1 MARRRRLIGRDAFTA
16 ALAACLAG
24 IVACAPEPDGVAPG
38 GLADSAWTLTTIN
51 GGGVIPDAPPT
62 ITFSTDKRVS
72 GSTGC
77 NQYSAL
83 FSTDGNKITIGALT
97 ATEIGCDGERSTQE
111 QVFLKG
117 LDGATTWHVTENG
130 ALEIGGQVTL
140 VAKPGIAAGIPV
152 PSPGASLDGT
162 SWALV
167 LLDDTVDFAELS
179 PTIEFGERTLSGFAG
194 CNTFTGAYAAD
205 ETTIQIGPLAT
216 TKMACPGPAGEIE
229 ANYLAALADAKGW
242 GIGGD
247 GRLSLAGFHLM
258 RFAAR

>member
-1 MARRRRLIGRDAFTA
+1 M
-16 ALAACLAG
+16 
-24 IVACAPEPDGVAPG
+24 
-38 GLADSAWTLTTIN
+38 
-51 GGGVIPDAPPT
+51 IPNAPPT

-77 NQYSAL
+77 NQWSAL
-83 FSTDGNKITIGALT
+83 FSTDGTRITIGALT

-117 LDGATTWHVTENG
+117 LDGATTWHVTQDG

-162 SWALV
+162 RWALV
-167 LLDDTVDFAELS
+167 QLDDTVDFAHLS
-179 PTIEFGERTLSGFAG
+179 PTIELRDGTVSGFAG
-194 CNTFTGAYAAD
+194 CNTFIGAYAAD
-205 ETTIQIGPLAT
+205 ETTIQIGALAS
-216 TKMACPGPAGEIE
+216 TKKACPAPASAIE

-247 GRLSLAGFHLM
+247 GRLSLGGFHLM
-258 RFAAR
+258 RFTTLSR